1 MTDLINKLNLKMNQ
15 NTLIFLISMIG
26 IGVAEFYH
34 LCTLYYFSLIVGVAS
49 TLSILITLRAYTQ
62 NYKNN
67 KNKIQ

>member
-1 MTDLINKLNLKMNQ
+1 
-15 NTLIFLISMIG
+15 MIG

-67 KNKIQ
+67 KNKSNKD